1 MELLYCRMVGKE
13 SLETAVGNFSGLS
26 PLEDSMFFWVRNPR
40 CMFMFVEIA
49 NPCIALGHF
58 EVVIPIGVFG
68 NVADAIF
75 IHVVANEVDSRV
87 LEGGI
92 IYVSK

>member
-1 MELLYCRMVGKE
+1 MVGKE
-13 SLETAVGNFSGLS
+13 SLETAVGNFSARS
-26 PLEDSMFFWVRNPR
+26 PLEERLFVWVGNPR
-40 CMFMFVEIA
+40 CMFMFVKIV

-58 EVVIPIGVFG
+58 KVVIPICIFG